1 MIVKINYEVVL
12 SDKKKEETRMVAIK
26 ATQGDNIMYFDTNI
40 WVKEENFNHGVI
52 SGLPMADKYNI
63 YLYKYRNEI
72 ESIELEM
79 ISRGRNASLQT
90 LSYVIKDNI
99 SAGIPIMDFT
109 RAVMSKSDRQEST
122 KCAYITLA
130 KDIIAFTGEA
140 TTINDMTYDWLIGF
154 NDYLKSKKI
163 QRNTIIGRN
172 KLLRALINEAIKRRL
187 IPYDENPFLNYHIP
201 KMQCKRGY
209 LEQEDLNMIAA
220 VEGLN
225 ENQRHIRDAFL
236 FCCYTGL
243 RYSDMLTLYEA
254 KIKNGWIMKTMYK
267 TKFDVNIPY
276 AVLFNGAAVD
286 ILDRNKDIVE
296 FANIGNNSTA
306 NRLIREVVA
315 KTNID
320 KHVTWHLARHTCAT
334 LLLRNGV
341 LITSVKYIL
350 GHQEIKT
357 TMLYAEINE
366 KTVMADIMK
375 IFTPRGGFDET
386 YIPKITS
393 NSKTCWEE
401 RKLEMAKRQ
410 QEKKKKR
417 KKNKEASVQGNS

>member
-122 KCAYITLA
+122 KYAYITLA

-209 LEQEDLNMIAA
+209 LEQEDLDMIAA

-225 ENQRHIRDAFL
+225 ENQKHIRDAFL

-254 KIKNGWIMKTMYK
+254 KIKNG
-267 TKFDVNIPY
+267 
-276 AVLFNGAAVD
+276 
-286 ILDRNKDIVE
+286 
-296 FANIGNNSTA
+296 
-306 NRLIREVVA
+306 
-315 KTNID
+315 
-320 KHVTWHLARHTCAT
+320 
-334 LLLRNGV
+334 
-341 LITSVKYIL
+341 
-350 GHQEIKT
+350 
-357 TMLYAEINE
+357 
-366 KTVMADIMK
+366 
-375 IFTPRGGFDET
+375 
-386 YIPKITS
+386 
-393 NSKTCWEE
+393 
-401 RKLEMAKRQ
+401 
-410 QEKKKKR
+410 
-417 KKNKEASVQGNS
+417 